1 MRSLRDPAR
10 SRESKDD
17 PRKGGLLGSGT
28 APGGGDEI
36 FRAGLGRMKLV
47 ANEKIVF
54 KGEAGQVGGSDASCP
69 SVIAA
74 MVGYGYLMRQC
85 SESIVMFAGRL
96 VHD

>member
-1 MRSLRDPAR
+1 
-10 SRESKDD
+10 
-17 PRKGGLLGSGT
+17 
-28 APGGGDEI
+28 
-36 FRAGLGRMKLV
+36 MKLV